1 MLKKTINYTD
11 HNGVERTKD
20 CYFNLNEVEL
30 IEMETGV
37 DGGLSEMLRGIIDS
51 KDQGALIRFFKDLT
65 LRSYGIKSADGETF
79 DKSDKIKHDF
89 ECSAVYPVLFMELA
103 TDADAA
109 AAFVNGIVP
118 AKYSKN

>member
-1 MLKKTINYTD
+1 MLKKTITYTD
-11 HNGVERTKD
+11 HNGIEKKKD

-37 DGGLSEMLRGIIDS
+37 DGGLSEMLKGISES
-51 KDQGALIRFFKDLT
+51 KDQGALFRFFKDLT
-65 LRSYGIKSADGETF
+65 LRAYGIKSADGETF
-79 DKSDKIKHDF
+79 DKSDKIRHDF
-89 ECSAVYPVLFMELA
+89 ECSAAYPVLYMELA

>member
-1 MLKKTINYTD
+1 MLKKPITYTD
-11 HNGVERTKD
+11 FNGVEKTKEY
-20 CYFNLNEVEL
+20 YFNLTEVEL

-37 DGGLSEMLRGIIDS
+37 DGGLSEMLQGIIDA

-65 LRSYGIKSADGETF
+65 LRSYGIKSADGEGF
-79 DKSDKIKHDF
+79 DKSDKIRHDF
-89 ECSAVYPVLFMELA
+89 EHSAAYPVLFMELA

-118 AKYSKN
+118 AKYSK